1 MWVQGASQLC
11 PSTRQFLEIILALL
25 CPGWLCQ
32 GSVYQIHVPPS
43 VTVQQGLCVLLPCRF
58 TADFSSSGPPYKYWL
73 LKDADRDSSLA
84 VATTNP
90 NRSLLEPRGRFRLV
104 GNSWDDCSLS
114 ISDVQARDMD
124 RYYFR
129 FEKGEFKY
137 SYLETQP
144 LVNVTG
150 LREQPVLEVPE
161 VLQPGQPVNVTCQA
175 PGTCSG
181 TSPQITWTGGFNSTA
196 TDISVPLANGSISYS
211 SVLSFTPA
219 LADDNRELGCTV
231 TYPAVGVS
239 TRQTVQLHVGYAPE
253 LLPLGNCTVQG
264 SGPGAVTTCYCAAEG
279 NPQPH
284 LEWRL
289 PNRTLPGDFEGP
301 ELLATSW
308 AQGPAVSTELRGP
321 AGALANVSCAATN
334 AHGQSQAVLPFV
346 PIA

>member
-73 LKDADRDSSLA
+73 LKDADRDSSPA

-90 NRSLLEPRGRFRLV
+90 NRCLLEPGGRFRLV

-129 FEKGEFKY
+129 FEKGQFKY

-150 LREQPVLEVPE
+150 GARDPGELSSTERGRTQRGESCGLTLRGLSAGE
-161 VLQPGQPVNVTCQA
+161 
-175 PGTCSG
+175 
-181 TSPQITWTGGFNSTA
+181 
-196 TDISVPLANGSISYS
+196 SY
-211 SVLSFTPA
+211 
-219 LADDNRELGCTV
+219 R
-231 TYPAVGVS
+231 
-239 TRQTVQLHVGYAPE
+239 
-253 LLPLGNCTVQG
+253 
-264 SGPGAVTTCYCAAEG
+264 
-279 NPQPH
+279 
-284 LEWRL
+284 
-289 PNRTLPGDFEGP
+289 
-301 ELLATSW
+301 LATSCGKESYW
-308 AQGPAVSTELRGP
+308 LTM
-321 AGALANVSCAATN
+321 
-334 AHGQSQAVLPFV
+334 
-346 PIA
+346 